1 MTPARLLWAA
11 LAAAATTA
19 ILVAAP
25 NVATIAGIAF
35 NAID

>member
-1 MTPARLLWAA
+1 MTRAHLLWAG
-11 LAAAATTA
+11 LAAAAGTA

-25 NVATIAGIAF
+25 TLATIAGISL

>member
-1 MTPARLLWAA
+1 MTRTRLLWAG

-25 NVATIAGIAF
+25 TLATIAGITF
-35 NAID
+35 NGID